1 MVAITNSTA
10 TEYDQNKNNVCQLT
24 GFKQRPGTL
33 LKQWNGLWVR
43 PESFS
48 RRNTQDFTRTQAE
61 LLTGPIRPEPVD
73 KFISTSI
80 APEDL

>member
-10 TEYDQNKNNVCQLT
+10 TEYDQNQNNVCQLT
-24 GFKQRPGTL
+24 GFKVKRGGLVQ
-33 LKQWNGLWVR
+33 QWDNLWVR
-43 PESFS
+43 PESLS
-48 RRNTQDFTRTQAE
+48 RRNTQDFVRLKAE
-61 LLTGPIRPEPVD
+61 LLTGPSRPESVD